1 MASGSYATRI
11 GANFVT
17 RWSVQPSLEHADA
30 AEIRAEPSRAAVKG
44 VVGRLRSRIAAHAIP
59 PGARLREW
67 EVANDF
73 GVPRLAAREALEALV
88 HLGFVERQPNRGI
101 VVRQRQ
107 LAEILSLFD
116 MREVNEGLCARL
128 AARNASPESWD
139 DLIELFGEPMQRI
152 VETKD
157 LDAYVHHYE
166 VFRHRLIDAACSP
179 PLAELLD
186 RLNDMTSV
194 FGRRILL
201 ATDRTE
207 HALRDH
213 RAVLSALKQGNGAAA
228 EQLRRLT
235 IANVRATVE
244 RYQGFVL

>member
-1 MASGSYATRI
+1 M
-11 GANFVT
+11 
-17 RWSVQPSLEHADA
+17 QPLLEHADL
-30 AEIRAEPSRAAVKG
+30 AEVRTEPSRAAVKE
-44 VVGRLRSRIAAHAIP
+44 VVGHLRSRIAAHAVP

-73 GVPRLAAREALEALV
+73 GVSRLAAREALEALV

-116 MREVNEGLCARL
+116 MCEVNEGLCARL
-128 AARNASPESWD
+128 AARNASTESWN
-139 DLIELFGEPMQRI
+139 DLIEFFGEPMQHI

-166 VFRHRLIDAACSP
+166 MFRHRLIDAACSP

-213 RAVLSALKQGNGAAA
+213 RAVLSALKQGDGEAA

-235 IANVRATVE
+235 LANVRAAVE

>member
-1 MASGSYATRI
+1 MI
-11 GANFVT
+11 GANLDDPVG
-17 RWSVQPSLEHADA
+17 VQPSFEHADA
-30 AEIRAEPSRAAVKG
+30 AGVGPGSSRAAVKG
-44 VVGRLRSRIAAHAIP
+44 VVGRLRSRIAAHDIP

-107 LAEILSLFD
+107 LAEILALFD

-139 DLIELFGEPMQRI
+139 DLIELFGEPMRRI

-157 LDAYVHHYE
+157 LDAYVHRYE
-166 VFRHRLIDAACSP
+166 IFRRRLIDAASSP

-186 RLNDMTSV
+186 SLNDMTSV

-213 RAVLSALKQGNGAAA
+213 RAVLSALRQGHGAAA
-228 EQLRRLT
+228 ERLRRAT
-235 IANVRATVE
+235 IANVRAAVE

>member
-1 MASGSYATRI
+1 M
-11 GANFVT
+11 
-17 RWSVQPSLEHADA
+17 QPSLEHTGA
-30 AEIRAEPSRAAVKG
+30 AEIWAEPSRAAVKG
-44 VVGRLRSRIAAHAIP
+44 VVGHLRSRIAAHAIP

-88 HLGFVERQPNRGI
+88 HLGFVDRQPNRGI
-101 VVRQRQ
+101 VVRQRP
-107 LAEILSLFD
+107 LAEVLSLFD

-128 AARNASPESWD
+128 AASNASPESWN
-139 DLIELFGEPMQRI
+139 DLIELFGAPMQHI

-157 LDAYVHHYE
+157 LDAYVHHYAM
-166 VFRHRLIDAACSP
+166 FRHRLIDAACSP

-213 RAVLSALKQGNGAAA
+213 RAVLSALRQGDGAAA

-235 IANVRATVE
+235 IANVRAAVE